1 MEFITYDEF
10 KKMDIYEDFIAKN
23 PSIGYL
29 KVQAT
34 TAYGA
39 IAVPDTEIT
48 IYKDIGEN
56 NVIFFRGN
64 TDSSGIIDNIAL
76 PAPLMVDSTSLE
88 TPEYTIYDLNAV
100 NLGYETIKKYSI
112 GMFGGVK
119 VIQNIKMTPQVVLGD
134 NL

>member
-10 KKMDIYEDFIAKN
+10 KKTDIYNDFIAKN
-23 PSIGYL
+23 SSLGYL

-39 IAVPDTEIT
+39 MAVADTEIT
-48 IYKDIGEN
+48 IYKDIGEY
-56 NVIFFRGN
+56 NVIFFRGK

-76 PAPLMVDSTSLE
+76 PAPEMIESKDFE
-88 TPEYTIYDLNAV
+88 IPEYTVYELSAV

-112 GMFGGVK
+112 GMFGGIK
-119 VIQNIKMTPQVVLGD
+119 VIQNIKMTPQVNLGE